1 MKVTLEELLAHPFV
15 RHRMADYVAELSAA
29 QAEVERIK
37 AEKEAWETG
46 DEVEGAEDWLDGAE
60 EGSNLAK
67 ELEKRRKELR
77 AEMKDDDKR
86 RKALVKTTGTGKPS
100 KGSIDWMRAQGTDVR
115 EFVAELAAI
124 ERRLA
129 PLVEEAETI
138 DAMLAPHEVIKEEL
152 KEARA
157 TPRRLKAAFVERLT
171 AARAEL
177 GGDDCRE
184 LVLDIDRERLLD
196 RLERARVRRVGA
208 LVADLERLWDKYR
221 VSLNRIESRRSDAT
235 TRLDGYLLELGYA

>member
-1 MKVTLEELLAHPFV
+1 MK
-15 RHRMADYVAELSAA
+15 D
-29 QAEVERIK
+29 
-37 AEKEAWETG
+37 
-46 DEVEGAEDWLDGAE
+46 D
-60 EGSNLAK
+60 
-67 ELEKRRKELR
+67 EKRRKQ
-77 AEMKDDDKR
+77 
-86 RKALVKTTGTGKPS
+86 LVKTTPAGKPS
-100 KGSIDWMRAQGTDVR
+100 KGSIDWMRAQGMDVR
-115 EFVAELAAI
+115 EFEAELADI

-138 DAMLAPHEVIKEEL
+138 DAMLAPYEEIKEEL

-157 TPRRLKAAFVERLT
+157 TLRRLKAAFVERLT

-177 GGDDCRE
+177 DDDDCRK

-221 VSLNRIESRRSDAT
+221 VSLKKIESRRSDAT
-235 TRLDGYLLELGYA
+235 TRLDGYLKELGYA